1 MARKKL
7 ILNGKTYKYFKTRRE
22 YQQRMN
28 QITDVVEALMYGINL
43 HTTKH
48 LNGDE
53 TAEPYMDAEY
63 LQNPNLFDIR
73 DIMSL
78 PQRTDGD
85 LVHDPEFERVDN
97 MIKAMC
103 KAFYIGLYGTQYGN
117 NK

>member
-7 ILNGKTYKYFKTRRE
+7 ILNGKTYKCYKTRGE

-28 QITDVVEALMYGINL
+28 QITDVVEALMCGINL
-43 HTTKH
+43 RTIKH
-48 LNGDE
+48 SNGDE
-53 TAEPYMDAEY
+53 SAEPYMDAEY

-73 DIMSL
+73 DWCGF

-97 MIKAMC
+97 MIKMMC
-103 KAFYIGLYGTQYGN
+103 KAFYIGLYGTQYEN
-117 NK
+117 DK